1 MSFPISRPRRLRVT
15 QAFRDIVAETTLSLD
30 DLMYPIFVVHGQGV
44 KKRNFK
50 YAKSISL
57 VS

>member
-1 MSFPISRPRRLRVT
+1 MSFPITRPRRLRRS
-15 QAFRDIVAETTLSLD
+15 QALRDMIAEFSLSTD
-30 DLMYPIFVVHGQGV
+30 DLMYPIFVVHGSNV
-44 KKRNFK
+44 KKRNSK